1 MNSNQLK
8 IGMKVRECGIT
19 VTIVSDD
26 AVNDRRNFGKKICS
40 LAYVEQQMRIGNMK
54 IVSHERRTV

>member
-26 AVNDRRNFGKKICS
+26 TVNDRRNFGKKICS
-40 LAYVEQQMRIGNMK
+40 LSYAEQQMRIGNMK
-54 IVSHERRTV
+54 IVSHERV